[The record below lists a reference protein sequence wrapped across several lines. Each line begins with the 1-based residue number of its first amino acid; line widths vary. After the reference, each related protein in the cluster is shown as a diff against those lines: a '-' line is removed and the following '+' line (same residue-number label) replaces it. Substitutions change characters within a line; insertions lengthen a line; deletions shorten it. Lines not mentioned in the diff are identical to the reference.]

1 MTADTKE
8 VMECSRTVR
17 AVFPGTIPKIN
28 ETALLQLVRRVVGKE
43 LVKRNKA
50 PRCTA
55 PRRAPHGAPAAAGG
69 SSLQSVSAIRF
80 AS

>member
-1 MTADTKE
+1 
-8 VMECSRTVR
+8 MECSRTVR
-17 AVFPGTIPKIN
+17 AVFPGTIPKIK

-55 PRRAPHGAPAAAGG
+55 PSRAPHGAPAAAGG

-80 AS
+80 ASWF